1 MGLIM
6 NEYEDKYLKPDKRF
20 TRVSHS
26 YLKLPMSCQAKVL
39 FLLLLQFYQFN
50 KDGVHPSQ
58 SYLAKNMGL
67 KTRKS
72 VNKYAKELQDLGLL
86 EWEQTKKQSGTA
98 NHYYLDTENKVRL
111 RRLRKSVAK
120 TLKKKATLVSLELV
134 KKEMA

>member
-1 MGLIM
+1 VSDF
-6 NEYEDKYLKPDKRF
+6 EDKWLKPDKRF

-50 KDGVHPSQ
+50 KNGVHPSQ

-67 KTRKS
+67 KNRKS
-72 VNKYAKELQDLGLL
+72 VQNYAKELRELGLL
-86 EWEQTKKQSGTA
+86 EWEQTKKSSGTA
-98 NHYYLDTENKVRL
+98 NQYYLDTTNKVRI
-111 RRLRKSVAK
+111 RRLRNSVAK
-120 TLKKKATLVSLELV
+120 TQRKKNVVVSLELV

>member
-1 MGLIM
+1 MMSDL
-6 NEYEDKYLKPDKRF
+6 EDKWLKPDKRF

-58 SYLAKNMGL
+58 TYLAKNMGL

-98 NHYYLDTENKVRL
+98 NHYYLDTHNKVRL
-111 RRLRKSVAK
+111 RNIRKSVASK
-120 TLKKKATLVSLELV
+120 QKKKAVVLSLAEI

>member
-1 MGLIM
+1 
-6 NEYEDKYLKPDKRF
+6 
-20 TRVSHS
+20 
-26 YLKLPMSCQAKVL
+26 MSCQAKVL

-58 SYLAKNMGL
+58 TYLAKNMGL
-67 KTRKS
+67 KTIKS

-98 NHYYLDTENKVRL
+98 NQYYLDTHNKVRL
-111 RRLRKSVAK
+111 RNIRKNVASK
-120 TLKKKATLVSLELV
+120 LKQKAVVVSLELV